1 MTIQYSDLDQFEHPD
16 YFNFHKQRLLPVFQP
31 LLLFGAAINIMFGIS
46 FLFTHPDSGNI
57 ALFCMSLGAL
67 LILLIHYFVGRVKN
81 ETTFTVTVLS
91 LGCASLMFTAYFFV
105 ITDDRFAFVTFA
117 IFYFLF
123 GLFIIAPLVN
133 LWLAIL
139 SMLLVDCIV
148 FSAFFSVG
156 VAPLDFVITLI
167 IYLSG
172 MFVFV
177 AISIFKVRQN
187 AELSYRLSTDLFNRS
202 VKDDLTQVLNRGA
215 WHDVVKQRLNRL
227 NDRSLPLTLMLIDID
242 YFKAINDSY
251 GHIAGDKILIRTVEL
266 LNQHLRD
273 KDCLGRLSGDQFIVF
288 MPMLPLAVAETMA
301 ERIRSQIQLT
311 SVSHLGRPIQVT
323 CSIGLTSYQRPGTDL
338 ARLIQEV
345 DTELCA
351 AKREGRNRVFAV
363 EY

>member
-1 MTIQYSDLDQFEHPD
+1 MPYADLDQFEHPD

-31 LLLFGAAINIMFGIS
+31 LLMFGAAINIIFGIS
-46 FLFTHPDSGNI
+46 FLFTHPDTGNI

-67 LILLIHYFVGRVKN
+67 LILGIHYFVGRI
-81 ETTFTVTVLS
+81 ETEKAFTGTVLS
-91 LGCASLMFTAYFFV
+91 LGSASLILTTYFFV
-105 ITDDRFAFVTFA
+105 ITDDRFVFVSFA
-117 IFYFLF
+117 VFYFLF

-133 LWLAIL
+133 FRLTIL
-139 SMLLVDCIV
+139 SFLLVDCIV

-156 VAPLDFVITLI
+156 VAPLDFVITFLM
-167 IYLSG
+167 YLSG

-177 AISIFKVRQN
+177 GIGIFKVRQN
-187 AELSYRLSTDLFNRS
+187 AELSYRLSTDLFKRS

-215 WHDVVKQRLNRL
+215 WHDVIKNQLNGLDKRA
-227 NDRSLPLTLMLIDID
+227 LPLTLMLIDID
-242 YFKAINDSY
+242 YFKDINDSY
-251 GHIAGDKILIRTVEL
+251 GHIAGDKILIRVVEL
-266 LNQHLRD
+266 LNQHLRK

-288 MPMLPLAVAETMA
+288 MPMLPLAVAETIA
-301 ERIRSQIQLT
+301 ERVRSQVQLT
-311 SVSHLGRPIQVT
+311 SVSHLGRPIHIT

-351 AKREGRNRVFAV
+351 AKRAGRNRVFAV